1 MGAYRSRV
9 DASAGARRVREVNV
23 VGPLEGV
30 RIVELAAL
38 GAAPYGV
45 MLLADLGADVVRV
58 DRPGASHDPST
69 MAHVG
74 VARNRRSL
82 TLDLKHPDA
91 HAVLDVLLAGADV
104 LVEGLRPGV
113 MERLG
118 LGPDVLCALLP
129 RLVYARMTGW
139 GQVGPLASEPGH
151 DINYAALSGALA
163 TIGPD
168 DRPPPPPV
176 NYLAD
181 LGGGG
186 TFLAIGVLAAL
197 YERERSGQGQVVDAA
212 MVDGTASLTAFV
224 RGLAG
229 LGAWSGSRGAN
240 LLDGGAP
247 FYASYACADGRH
259 VAVGAIEPQFYA
271 ALLAGLGL
279 ASDDWPQHD
288 AARWPAL
295 ATRLSEVFSGHDR
308 DHWERVF
315 AGSEACVTPVLGLE
329 EASTHPHHVARATFV
344 DVPGLAWPT
353 PAPVPRLSR
362 TAAAIRT
369 GPARAGADTRD
380 ILTELGLT
388 RERVEVL
395 LRPGGACAA
404 DERAG

>member
-1 MGAYRSRV
+1 MA
-9 DASAGARRVREVNV
+9 
-23 VGPLEGV
+23 GPLEGV

-45 MLLADLGADVVRV
+45 MLLADLGADVVRI
-58 DRPGASHDPST
+58 DRPGAAHDPST
-69 MAHVG
+69 SAHVG
-74 VARNRRSL
+74 VARNRRSM
-82 TLDLKHPDA
+82 TVDLKHPDA
-91 HAVLDVLLAGADV
+91 REVLDVLLAEADV

-118 LGPDVLCALLP
+118 LGPEVLCAQLP

-139 GQVGPLASEPGH
+139 GQDGPLRSEPGH

-163 TIGPD
+163 TIGPE

-186 TFLAIGVLAAL
+186 TFLAIGVIAAL
-197 YERERSGQGQVVDAA
+197 YERERSGLGQVIDAA

-229 LGAWSGSRGAN
+229 LGAWSGPRGAN

-247 FYASYACADGRH
+247 FYATYACADGRH

-279 ASDDWPQHD
+279 APDDWPQHD
-288 AARWPAL
+288 VARWPAL
-295 ATRLSEVFSGHDR
+295 GARLSEVFARHDR

-329 EASTHPHHVARATFV
+329 EVATHPHHVARATFV
-344 DVPGLAWPT
+344 DVSGLAWPS
-353 PAPVPRLSR
+353 PAPAPRLSR
-362 TAAAIRT
+362 TAAAVRT
-369 GPARAGADTRD
+369 GPVRAGAHTRELL
-380 ILTELGLT
+380 IELGLAHG
-388 RERVEVL
+388 RIEVL
-395 LRPGGACAA
+395 LGPGGACAA
-404 DERAG
+404 DERVG